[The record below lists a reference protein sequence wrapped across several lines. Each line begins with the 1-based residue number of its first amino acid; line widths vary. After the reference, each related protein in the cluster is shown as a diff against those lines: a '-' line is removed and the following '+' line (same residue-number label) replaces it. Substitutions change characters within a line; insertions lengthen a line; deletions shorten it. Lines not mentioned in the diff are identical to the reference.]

1 MTGDEKSTLEKLLE
15 LVASQSGLLTDGLQ
29 GAGFEVFVVIGDS
42 HSESRIVK
50 VSENVMSTGRVM
62 NEKACPLQRPE
73 NSPWLQRGQA
83 WGHAV
88 SKAIFISSLT

>member
-29 GAGFEVFVVIGDS
+29 SGAFEVFVVIGDS

-50 VSENVMSTGRVM
+50 VSENVMSTEATVPPSWRSPYCLLWGY
-62 NEKACPLQRPE
+62 CPCCCPPTTR
-73 NSPWLQRGQA
+73 
-83 WGHAV
+83 
-88 SKAIFISSLT
+88 